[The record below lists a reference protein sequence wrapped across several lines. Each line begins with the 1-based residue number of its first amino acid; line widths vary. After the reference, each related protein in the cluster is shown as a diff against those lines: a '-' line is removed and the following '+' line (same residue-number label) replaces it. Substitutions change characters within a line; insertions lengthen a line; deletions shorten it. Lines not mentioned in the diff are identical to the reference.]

1 MEEEIPLMKR
11 ETIRKH
17 HQLMEELYGTSGEG
31 QSIDKWADSRGAK
44 PVSVLVSNERYLDP
58 TRQAREESLWRR
70 YIGKGSQVLDLA
82 CGTGYFIR
90 RTSSLFN
97 NGEVDFIGLDISRR
111 ALRLAID
118 KSPQVGYV
126 QGNAEELPF
135 DDRSFDTVLAI
146 SVMEHVL
153 SPYRVTTELAR
164 VLKEGGHLLL
174 AIHRRFVDPFIL
186 PTFLAFWV
194 RRRNPPPPDNYSPLP
209 LWKVRSTV
217 KQALSA
223 KDFNLVEK
231 IGLIYN
237 AEWGLYL
244 RLFKE
249 KRLPKLFNVGR
260 LINRLP
266 LHYARDLEYW
276 VYRK

>member
-1 MEEEIPLMKR
+1 MKR

-17 HQLMEELYGTSGEG
+17 QQLMEELYGTSGDG
-31 QSIDKWADSRGAK
+31 QSIDKWADSRGANSA
-44 PVSVLVSNERYLDP
+44 SVLVSNERYLDP
-58 TRQAREESLWRR
+58 TRRAREENLWRR

-97 NGEVDFIGLDISRR
+97 NGEVDFVGLDISRR
-111 ALRLAID
+111 ALRMATD
-118 KSPQVGYV
+118 KSPQIPFV

-135 DDRSFDTVLAI
+135 DDRSFDTVLVIA
-146 SVMEHVL
+146 VMEHVI
-153 SPYRVTTELAR
+153 SPYRVTSELAR
-164 VLKEGGHLLL
+164 VLKDGGHLLL
-174 AIHRRFVDPFIL
+174 AIHRRFIDPFIL
-186 PTFLAFWV
+186 PSFVAFWA

-209 LWKVRSTV
+209 LWKVRSIV
-217 KQALSA
+217 KHALGANSL
-223 KDFNLVEK
+223 NLVEK
-231 IGLIYN
+231 VGLIYN
-237 AEWGLYL
+237 AEWRFYL
-244 RLFKE
+244 RLFKG
-249 KRLPKLFNVGR
+249 KRLPKLFTMGR